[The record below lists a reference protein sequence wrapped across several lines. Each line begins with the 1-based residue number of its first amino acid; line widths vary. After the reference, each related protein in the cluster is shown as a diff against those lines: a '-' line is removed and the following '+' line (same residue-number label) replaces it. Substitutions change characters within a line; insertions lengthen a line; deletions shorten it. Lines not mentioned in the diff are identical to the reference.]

1 MKKFIVMID
10 DSELMLAMVSEVL
23 TEAGYEV
30 ATSVNCIEA
39 NAHIFGKQKPDL
51 ILMDI
56 QMPEMDGFEVITQI
70 KNDPELKSTP
80 ILIMSNLG
88 EEDHIQKGLQLGAM
102 GYIVKSD
109 ITPSQIIE
117 KLKSVLNGTYKA

>member
-51 ILMDI
+51 ILMDVM
-56 QMPEMDGFEVITQI
+56 MPLLQGSTTVEILKKAEFTKNIPVLYVSSKTPEELQKMVIETGVEGYLCKPFSDEELLAKVREVI
-70 KNDPELKSTP
+70 
-80 ILIMSNLG
+80 G
-88 EEDHIQKGLQLGAM
+88 
-102 GYIVKSD
+102 
-109 ITPSQIIE
+109 
-117 KLKSVLNGTYKA
+117 